1 MRVAMI
7 GAGNIASKHLGILS
21 SEPDIELV
29 GIVSSTPARARAAA
43 ERWGGVAFAS
53 LEELLRDQRIDA
65 AWVCVPPYA
74 HGAIESRL
82 IEAGIPFFVE
92 KPLAADRRTAEEI
105 ATALKRRGIIAGV
118 GYHWR
123 AMDTLAEVREVVESN
138 PPRMV
143 LGAWHDAMP
152 HPEWWRHQA
161 TSGGQIVE
169 QATHLFDTARYLVG
183 EASVIAATARRYG
196 QATYPD
202 ADVADVSAA
211 ILQFENGATGVF
223 TATCLLGGLAAQH
236 VQLVCEGLLVTINR
250 RGAVYDTGKEQR
262 EVPLGNDP
270 FETEDRAFAEAVR
283 RNDPRLLACSYA
295 DALLTHRLCF
305 DTLEAAASNQG
316 MLSADLPASKS

>member
-1 MRVAMI
+1 MRVAVI
-7 GAGNIASKHLGILS
+7 GAGNIGSKHLGVLRG
-21 SEPDIELV
+21 EPDVEVV
-29 GIVSSTPARARAAA
+29 GIVSPTLERAAA
-43 ERWGGVAFAS
+43 IADKWGSRVYTSPG
-53 LEELLRDQRIDA
+53 ELLRNEQIDA

-74 HGAIESRL
+74 HGPIEATL

-92 KPLAADRRTAEEI
+92 KPLAADRATAEEI
-105 ATALKRRGIIAGV
+105 AMALDSSGIIAGV

-123 AMDTLAEVREVVESN
+123 AMDTMAEVRRVVAEN

-143 LGAWHDAMP
+143 LGAWHDATP
-152 HPEWWRHQA
+152 PPEWWRHQA

-183 EASVIAATARRYG
+183 EASVIAATATHYG
-196 QATYPD
+196 QAAYPD

-211 ILQFENGATGVF
+211 MLRFEDGATGVF

-236 VQLVCEGLLVTINR
+236 VQLVCEKLLITVSRHGVI
-250 RGAVYDTGKEQR
+250 YDTGSEQR

-270 FETEDRAFAEAVR
+270 FQAEDRAFLEAVR
-283 RNDPRLLACSYA
+283 NKDPQQLVCGYA

-305 DTLEAAASNQG
+305 DTLEAAGESTQSR
-316 MLSADLPASKS
+316 MIPA